1 MEKNKKNVD
10 NTRKWL
16 TDNKVFFEVFSFL
29 FIGIASIFV
38 SYLSY
43 ETSKGQLELQKLEQS
58 PIIIL
63 KREYLKDKLH
73 ALNINNKGF
82 HLFHPDIEVKS
93 YFVVKDY
100 KDTISKRT
108 QNFYFNI
115 KDYFTLHY
123 KTENTVGNIF
133 KIYSANY
140 LKEELI
146 RIRFKMKLNH
156 EKTYNL
162 TNFEHFIKFK
172 YYNNRNELKF
182 KYYFIDPFYNFEISK
197 ENYNKGLKKNDY
209 NSNSKSYY
217 LKNLND
223 SIIINNIKK
232 INNRLDKTIDDDLK
246 SDA

>member
-1 MEKNKKNVD
+1 MKENKNRLKKS
-10 NTRKWL
+10 RKWL
-16 TDNKVFFEVFSFL
+16 TDNKVFFEIFSFL
-29 FIGIASIFV
+29 FIGGASIFV

-43 ETSKGQLELQKLEQS
+43 QTSKGQLELQKLEQS
-58 PIIIL
+58 PIVIL
-63 KREYLKDKLH
+63 KKEHLKDKLH
-73 ALNINNKGF
+73 SLNINNKGF
-82 HLFHPDIEVKS
+82 HLFYPDIEIKS

-108 QNFYFNI
+108 QNFYFNV
-115 KDYFTLHY
+115 KDYFNLKY

-156 EKTYNL
+156 EKAYNL

-182 KYYFIDPFYNFEISK
+182 KYYFIDPVYNIEVSK
-197 ENYNKGLKKNDY
+197 EYYNKRLKKNDN
-209 NSNSKSYY
+209 NSNRKSYY

-223 SIIINNIKK
+223 SIIINSIKK
-232 INNRLDKTIDDDLK
+232 INNRLEKTIDDDLM